1 MCVCVCVL
9 AASISS
15 LCLCFFIENCFI
27 CTRVCVCVCVCV
39 CLCVCVFTA
48 PLSTL
53 FLCFPMYVLLDM
65 HVCAHCTD
73 LYFALV
79 QERIP
84 GKAVV
89 SLLHHPQIVQGGWL
103 PRVTSAWQ
111 SGRVSNFDYLLYIN
125 LAAGVL
131 RKDVLYFEGCVKGAL
146 TKDVVIWPCVQL

>member
-1 MCVCVCVL
+1 MCVCVCSL
-9 AASISS
+9 HQSRPCACAFLLRIAS
-15 LCLCFFIENCFI
+15 FAH
-27 CTRVCVCVCVCV
+27 VCVFVCVCV

-146 TKDVVIWPCVQL
+146 TKDVVIWTCVQL